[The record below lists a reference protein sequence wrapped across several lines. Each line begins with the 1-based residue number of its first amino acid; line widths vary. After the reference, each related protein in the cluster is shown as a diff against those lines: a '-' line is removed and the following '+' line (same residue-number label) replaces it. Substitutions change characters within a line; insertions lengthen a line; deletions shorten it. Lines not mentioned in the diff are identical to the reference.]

1 MIRNSKTLYLTQMGM
16 LIAII
21 IVLTVTN
28 IGNIPIGPIVATTYH
43 IPVIIGAVLLGPK
56 AGALLGG
63 LWGVLG
69 FYLVL
74 TGQTTSIVA
83 MTVVQHSVWVYFVI
97 SVIPRI
103 LTGFLSGYVFIFS
116 QRFLGK
122 NSVFCFGLTGAVGAL
137 CNTAFYL
144 GFLYILAKPL
154 VAEALKINL
163 DAVVSFII
171 GVVCVNGAAEA
182 ILAAMIVMAVCKSMR
197 YFK

>member
-28 IGNIPIGPIVATTYH
+28 IGNIPIGPIVATIYH

-63 LWGVLG
+63 LWGFLG

-74 TGQTTSIVA
+74 IGQTTSIVA

-122 NSVFCFGLTGAVGAL
+122 NSVFCFGLTGAAGAL
-137 CNTAFYL
+137 CNTTFYL

-171 GVVCVNGAAEA
+171 GVVCVNGVAEA
-182 ILAAMIVMAVCKSMR
+182 ILAAVIVMAVCKSMR
-197 YFK
+197 YFN

>member
-63 LWGVLG
+63 LWGFLG

-122 NSVFCFGLTGAVGAL
+122 NSVLGFGLTGAAGAL
-137 CNTAFYL
+137 CNTTFYL

-171 GVVCVNGAAEA
+171 GVVCVNGVAEA